1 LGHDSALWVRGYFG
15 SASPILVGVYQTGGK
30 NQQEK
35 LRERD
40 LTPGGLPFL
49 CAFFVH
55 LTEENNR
62 KHHAKELSLSEGIF
76 K

>member
-1 LGHDSALWVRGYFG
+1 M
-15 SASPILVGVYQTGGK
+15 ASVLIGVYQIGGK
-30 NQQEK
+30 NQQE

-40 LTPGGLPFL
+40 LIPGGLPFL

-62 KHHAKELSLSEGIF
+62 QYPPKELSLSKGFF